1 MQVEEFSKQCKK
13 RILWV
18 LIIRLNN
25 SVSSEAKVH
34 AIFVTGTAGAGKSLI
49 TSRLIEWYS
58 SNNAYAVA
66 LNLDP
71 GAVNL
76 PYEPAVDVRDYIDI
90 DTIMQSYGLGPNGAL
105 IMASDMIA
113 TKLNDIQNEVD
124 EVNPDYIIVDTPG
137 QLELFAYR
145 ASGPFFTSN
154 FLCEGKAAI
163 FLFDGMLV
171 SSPANFISIALL
183 ATSIRLRLRMPQIN
197 ILSKI
202 DMMKE
207 KNRVL
212 AWSSN
217 VSMLEQAIAE
227 EHNGENYLLSMS
239 LLKSAMK
246 GGVSIG
252 LLAVSGATAEG
263 MINLGATLGRILTMG
278 EEVEG

>member
-1 MQVEEFSKQCKK
+1 VY
-13 RILWV
+13 
-18 LIIRLNN
+18 
-25 SVSSEAKVH
+25 
-34 AIFVTGTAGAGKSLI
+34 AIFVTGTAGSGKSLL

-66 LNLDP
+66 MNLDP
-71 GAVNL
+71 GAVSL
-76 PYEPAVDVRDYIDI
+76 PYEPAVDVRDHIDI
-90 DTIMQSYGLGPNGAL
+90 DTIMKSYSLGPNGAL

-124 EVNPDYIIVDTPG
+124 EVNPDYVIIDTPG

-145 ASGPFFTSN
+145 ASGPFFVSN
-154 FLCEGKAAI
+154 FACENKAVI

-171 SSPANFISIALL
+171 SSPTNFISIALL
-183 ATSIRLRLRMPQIN
+183 ATSIRLRLRTPQIN

-202 DMMKE
+202 DMMEE

-217 VSMLEQAIAE
+217 SALLEQAIAGE
-227 EHNGENYLLSMS
+227 KDGENYLLSMG

-246 GGVSIG
+246 GGFAIG

-263 MINLGATLGRILTMG
+263 MINLGAALGRIFTMG
-278 EEVEG
+278 EEVQG

>member
-1 MQVEEFSKQCKK
+1 MY
-13 RILWV
+13 
-18 LIIRLNN
+18 
-25 SVSSEAKVH
+25 
-34 AIFVTGTAGAGKSLI
+34 AIFVTGTAGAGKSLL
-49 TSRLIEWYS
+49 TSRLIEWYT

-113 TKLNDIQNEVD
+113 TKLNEIEKEIE
-124 EVNPDYIIVDTPG
+124 EVNPDYIIIDTPG

-145 ASGPFFTSN
+145 ASGPFFVSN
-154 FLCEGKAAI
+154 LLCENRAAI

-171 SSPANFISIALL
+171 SSPTNFVSIALL
-183 ATSIRLRLRMPQIN
+183 ATSIRLRLRIPQIN
-197 ILSKI
+197 ILSKV
-202 DMMKE
+202 DMMTD
-207 KNRVL
+207 KNKVL

-217 VSMLEQAIAE
+217 TALLEQAIGE
-227 EHNGENYLLSMS
+227 EKDSENYLLSIG
-239 LLKSAMK
+239 LLKSTKK
-246 GGVSIG
+246 GGFSVG
-252 LLAVSGATAEG
+252 LLAVSAATSEG
-263 MINLGATLGRILTMG
+263 MPNLGAALGRIFKMG

>member
-1 MQVEEFSKQCKK
+1 MY
-13 RILWV
+13 
-18 LIIRLNN
+18 
-25 SVSSEAKVH
+25 
-34 AIFVTGTAGAGKSLI
+34 AIFVTGTAGAGKSLL

-58 SNNAYAVA
+58 SNKAYAVA

-113 TKLNDIQNEVD
+113 TKLNEIEKEIE
-124 EVNPDYIIVDTPG
+124 EVNPDYIIIDTPG

-145 ASGPFFTSN
+145 ASGPFFVSN
-154 FLCEGKAAI
+154 LLCENRAAI

-171 SSPANFISIALL
+171 SSPSNFISIALL
-183 ATSIRLRLRMPQIN
+183 ATSIRLRLHIPQIN
-197 ILSKI
+197 ILSKV
-202 DMMKE
+202 DMMTE

-217 VSMLEQAIAE
+217 TALLEQAIGE
-227 EHNGENYLLSMS
+227 EKDSESYLLSIG

-246 GGVSIG
+246 GGFSVG
-252 LLAVSGATAEG
+252 LLAVSAATSEG
-263 MINLGATLGRILTMG
+263 MPNLGAALGRIFKMG